1 MAGVCHL
8 IGGILDDQAL
18 EIDLVT
24 MILTEPRFVVTSCHG
39 TFVPLSSTSTLRVRY
54 AMMTFGPEARRCQLR
69 GIMRTKIQRLVLLGV
84 LVGGLLVALSAPASA
99 ATNQISGV
107 AVLDTTGECPDP
119 PAGYED
125 FTDFTQVMTGSLD
138 GCWYTNIE
146 TTKDNGAPS
155 GVYIESGEE
164 VFVGSLNG
172 GPEGTFATTY
182 KFESKW
188 DPDVSTGSE
197 VHGRC
202 QHPIVAGSGT
212 GGFEGATGRVDFKD
226 EVTTGQFFYRGHI
239 KLG

>member
-1 MAGVCHL
+1 
-8 IGGILDDQAL
+8 
-18 EIDLVT
+18 
-24 MILTEPRFVVTSCHG
+24 
-39 TFVPLSSTSTLRVRY
+39 
-54 AMMTFGPEARRCQLR
+54 
-69 GIMRTKIQRLVLLGV
+69 MRTKIQRLVLLGV

-107 AVLDTTGECPDP
+107 AVFDTTGVCPAP
-119 PAGYED
+119 PAGYG
-125 FTDFTQVMTGSLD
+125 DFTQVMTGSLE

-164 VFVGSLNG
+164 VFVGSLNR
-172 GPEGTFATTY
+172 GPEGTFGTTY
-182 KFESKW
+182 QFESKW
-188 DPDVSTGSE
+188 DPDVTTGSE

-202 QHPIVAGSGT
+202 QHPIAAGSGT
-212 GGFEGATGRVDFKD
+212 GGFKGATGRADFKD

>member
-1 MAGVCHL
+1 MMFSARG
-8 IGGILDDQAL
+8 
-18 EIDLVT
+18 T
-24 MILTEPRFVVTSCHG
+24 RPR
-39 TFVPLSSTSTLRVRY
+39 
-54 AMMTFGPEARRCQLR
+54 R
-69 GIMRTKIQRLVLLGV
+69 GSLGEIMRTKIQRLVLLV
-84 LVGGLLVALSAPASA
+84 MLVGGLLVALSAPANA

-107 AVLDTTGECPDP
+107 AVLDTTGACTDP
-119 PAGYED
+119 PAGYE
-125 FTDFTQVMTGSLD
+125 DFTQVMTGSLD

-155 GVYIESGEE
+155 GVYIESGKEI
-164 VFVGSLNG
+164 FVGSLNG
-172 GPEGTFATTY
+172 GPDGTFSTTY

-202 QHPIVAGSGT
+202 QHKIVEGSGT
-212 GGFEGATGRVDFKD
+212 GVFEGATGRVDFKD

>member
-1 MAGVCHL
+1 
-8 IGGILDDQAL
+8 
-18 EIDLVT
+18 
-24 MILTEPRFVVTSCHG
+24 
-39 TFVPLSSTSTLRVRY
+39 
-54 AMMTFGPEARRCQLR
+54 
-69 GIMRTKIQRLVLLGV
+69 MRTKIQRLVLLGV
-84 LVGGLLVALSAPASA
+84 LVGGLLVAFSAPASA

-107 AVLDTTGECPDP
+107 AVLDTTGACPP
-119 PAGYED
+119 PPRGYED
-125 FTDFTQVMTGSLD
+125 FIDFTQVMTGSLD

-172 GPEGTFATTY
+172 GPEGTFGTTY
-182 KFESKW
+182 QFESKW

-202 QHPIVAGSGT
+202 QHPIAAGSGT
-212 GGFEGATGRVDFKD
+212 GGFEGATGRADFKD

>member
-1 MAGVCHL
+1 MLMV
-8 IGGILDDQAL
+8 
-18 EIDLVT
+18 
-24 MILTEPRFVVTSCHG
+24 M
-39 TFVPLSSTSTLRVRY
+39 
-54 AMMTFGPEARRCQLR
+54 
-69 GIMRTKIQRLVLLGV
+69 
-84 LVGGLLVALSAPASA
+84 LVGGLLVALSAPANA

-107 AVLDTTGECPDP
+107 AVLDTTGACPDP

-138 GCWYTNIE
+138 GCWYTHIE
-146 TTKDNGAPS
+146 TRKDNGAPS

-164 VFVGSLNG
+164 IFVGSLNG
-172 GPEGTFATTY
+172 GPEGTFTTTY

-188 DPDVSTGSE
+188 EPDVSTGSE

-212 GGFEGATGRVDFKD
+212 GGFEGATGRADFKD